1 MTVDSNVI
9 VSDMIPGPALL
20 QSKAPQL
27 VLAVVLLRFIVAA
40 LLIGKKGQMWN

>member
-9 VSDMIPGPALL
+9 VSDMIPRPALL
-20 QSKAPQL
+20 QSNAPQL
-27 VLAVVLLRFIVAA
+27 VPAAVLLRFIVAA